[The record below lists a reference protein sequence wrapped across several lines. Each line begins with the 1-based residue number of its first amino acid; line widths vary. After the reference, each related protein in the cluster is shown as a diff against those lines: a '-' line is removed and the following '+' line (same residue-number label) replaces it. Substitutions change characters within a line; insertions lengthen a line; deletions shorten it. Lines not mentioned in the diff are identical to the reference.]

1 MPQRGSQLLP
11 VTSTMCPWTSP
22 THAFIHSTDHGSAAL
37 AAPAALVLLL
47 SVMHAAHMINDA
59 ESHWL
64 EGLQLVVTY
73 FM

>member
-1 MPQRGSQLLP
+1 MWLVCSVVLQL
-11 VTSTMCPWTSP
+11 C
-22 THAFIHSTDHGSAAL
+22 
-37 AAPAALVLLL
+37 AALVLLL

-64 EGLQLVVTY
+64 EGMQLIVTY